1 MSEQNYREQ
10 VRRDV
15 ERTGLKK
22 EQKECVIER
31 ICNVLDRVPELHYYQ
46 GFHDVAVHCASEDDL
61 EDLAL
66 LCLRDFMTPKIEPT
80 LAVLALLPELI
91 SIADS
96 RLDAIMRTVPEP
108 HFALAPLLTLFGHN
122 TESNAMLESVQLKVE
137 QYGLGY
143 ALYLYTAVMM
153 YRRDEIVEQATGES
167 PEVVHS
173 ILSKAGNSLDGI
185 DPDLLFK
192 SADTLRIRIPL
203 SRLPSYR
210 KLSSHSA
217 VKTGSLIP
225 SEQARRDLIELSR
238 PPSDGRRRRIAV
250 AVVVVVVGFLLQR
263 ARHP

>member
-1 MSEQNYREQ
+1 MAEQNYRDQ
-10 VRRDV
+10 IQRDV

-22 EQKECVIER
+22 EQKKLIVER
-31 ICNVLDRVPELHYYQ
+31 ICNVIERTPALHYYQ
-46 GFHDVAVHCASEDDL
+46 GFHDVAVHCMSEDDL

-91 SIADS
+91 PVADS
-96 RLDAIMRTVPEP
+96 RLDAVMRSVPEP
-108 HFALAPLLTLFGHN
+108 HFALAPLLTLFGHD
-122 TESNAMLESVQLKVE
+122 TTDKAVLETVQSKVQ

-153 YRRDEIVEQATGES
+153 YRRDEIVKQTTGEP

-173 ILSKAGNSLDGI
+173 VLSKAGSSLDGI
-185 DPDLLFK
+185 DPDLLFR
-192 SADTLRIRIPL
+192 SADALRIRIPL

-238 PPSDGRRRRIAV
+238 PPSPSRRRQIVV
-250 AVVVVVVGFLLQR
+250 AVVVVVAGLLLQR
-263 ARHP
+263 TRHP